1 MGRSISTDRRSAARP
16 RGSAQRE
23 RRRSSAA
30 TPCWAAFPSRWM
42 ATLSWSPPFR
52 VQNRTPHP
60 ANLQEIFHCQ
70 RVRQDL
76 LVGSNQEEKGGGFR
90 VRGAER
96 NFLPARANKDPWNDQ
111 PAERTKR
118 ARRMLIVDGLV
129 QLDEVPVGWPG
140 RRSAAPRH
148 RSINRK
154 ARSERLVLVLER
166 NMDSTTDERVI
177 HVRQA
182 YMHSVYRARRLRL
195 VLSPGRE

>member
-1 MGRSISTDRRSAARP
+1 VRSASDGVRP
-16 RGSAQRE
+16 LQHLVGQRSHRGGW
-23 RRRSSAA
+23 RR
-30 TPCWAAFPSRWM
+30 
-42 ATLSWSPPFR
+42 LSCRLFR

-148 RSINRK
+148 RSIDRK